1 MVGSSLKDGVKQTI
15 ALCHKAVIK
24 VIMVTGAQSLTT
36 ESIAYQIG
44 IISDIKDKI
53 EIIQRRENLPTLEDE
68 EAKSNIIIIE
78 GSRLQAL
85 LDKDSLMSDDNP
97 SKIHFYIIRL

>member
-53 EIIQRRENLPTLEDE
+53 EIIQRRENLPILEDE
-68 EAKSNIIIIE
+68 EPNPQSPIPNPQSPIPNNI
-78 GSRLQAL
+78 
-85 LDKDSLMSDDNP
+85 
-97 SKIHFYIIRL
+97 